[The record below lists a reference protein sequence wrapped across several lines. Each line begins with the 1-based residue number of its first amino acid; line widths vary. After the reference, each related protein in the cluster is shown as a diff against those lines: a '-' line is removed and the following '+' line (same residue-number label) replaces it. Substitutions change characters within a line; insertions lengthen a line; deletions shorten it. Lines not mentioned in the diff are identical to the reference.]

1 MTQEIEYGG
10 SVRRRISAKWE
21 ISVILL
27 SVKQTE
33 TGPTARKVGG
43 NVDSWC
49 GKCKMMLAHTIE
61 ALVGEKP
68 ARVSC
73 NTCRS
78 QHAYKA
84 QPPGEGKA
92 GTTRSPKRAANKYQ
106 SLLKAGESAVAKNY
120 SPSSKY
126 ELGDVLEHPTFGRG
140 VATAVKDG
148 AKIEVLFETG
158 SKTLVH
164 GR

>member
-1 MTQEIEYGG
+1 MP
-10 SVRRRISAKWE
+10 AKDP
-21 ISVILL
+21 ISVILF
-27 SVKQTE
+27 SVKHTD
-33 TGPTARKVGG
+33 TGTQARKVGG
-43 NVDSWC
+43 TIDSWC

-61 ALVGEKP
+61 ALVGDKP

-78 QHAYKA
+78 QHSYKA
-84 QPPGEGKA
+84 QPPGQGK
-92 GTTRSPKRAANKYQ
+92 GTARSPKRAANRYQ
-106 SLLKAGESAVAKNY
+106 SLLKAGESSVAKSY
-120 SPSSKY
+120 SPSAKF

>member
-1 MTQEIEYGG
+1 M
-10 SVRRRISAKWE
+10 KN
-21 ISVILL
+21 
-27 SVKQTE
+27 TE
-33 TGPTARKVGG
+33 TGLNSKIPGS
-43 NVDSWC
+43 NIDSWC

-61 ALVGEKP
+61 AMVGDKP

-84 QPPGEGKA
+84 QPPGQA
-92 GTTRSPKRAANKYQ
+92 GVRTVRRGANRYQ
-106 SLLKAGESAVAKNY
+106 SLLKAGESAIAKNY
-120 SPSSKY
+120 SPSAKF